1 MIESVGLMIAS
12 WLTLTM
18 IGLGITSLIL
28 PQREYRGI
36 WVISFWV
43 GVITTAIMGT
53 TLSQM
58 GISTNQSW
66 LVIMIVSLALIW
78 VAKKNHLL
86 SLMPGKDGG
95 GIAIL
100 TILVLGIHFFT
111 YLSKTTF
118 PTTVSMGNL
127 DPISYSTV
135 ADFLQT
141 NTINE
146 GGVYQDF
153 SPYLWS
159 VGDLLHSSY
168 RWGTPMVL
176 SVLSAIF
183 QVRAYQIFGILITL
197 FFGMSFP
204 MVWLLLKQGRPH
216 SGRVEA
222 LILWGVYG
230 INSTLMYTLYNVF
243 FAQFAWGGILILA
256 IYLAGLES
264 TTWLR
269 ALTIVGTALVY
280 PEGII
285 FVLMPSL
292 IRRDFKSWLAAIMIA
307 PYPIFTSIKQV
318 ITVMINSS
326 KVTWIGWEPIRYPNM
341 FEVLGL
347 YNLNYSR
354 PIPFYILLLPMLGL
368 LAIMGWGWYRLAN
381 RRTILLYGVV
391 FGCAYLATLASGN
404 WFTYFRA
411 ITYSIF
417 LYAVIFTAGMGELFA
432 KLKNQYICL
441 ILVGVVMGLTIR
453 SGVRTAKQMYYH
465 HHTVDAALISLAE
478 VPRNG
483 QLISTA
489 DLYLGEYNL
498 WVRLWREYMLMGEP
512 LMTRQNWTT
521 DNYKLSKLEQVLVES
536 DKKGELEGK
545 IELKEKTWSNKYY
558 EIYAVDVKVDQI

>member
-1 MIESVGLMIAS
+1 MIESIVLMFSI
-12 WLTLTM
+12 WLILTVA
-18 IGLGITSLIL
+18 GLGLTALIL
-28 PQREYRGI
+28 PKREHLGI

-43 GVITTAIMGT
+43 GVISTAIMGT

-66 LVIMIVSLALIW
+66 LVIMGVSLALIW
-78 VAKKNHLL
+78 VAKQKHLL

-100 TILVLGIHFFT
+100 TILILGIHFFT
-111 YLSKTTF
+111 YLSKTSF

-141 NTINE
+141 KTINE
-146 GGVYQDF
+146 GAVYQDF

-168 RWGTPMVL
+168 RWGTPMIL

-204 MVWLLLKQGRPH
+204 MVWLLLKQGRPQ

-222 LILWGVYG
+222 LILLGVYG

-243 FAQFAWGGILILA
+243 FAQFAWSGILVLA
-256 IYLAGLES
+256 IYLAGINS
-264 TTWLR
+264 TNWLR

-285 FVLMPSL
+285 FVLIPSL
-292 IRRDFKSWLAAIMIA
+292 MRWDFRSLLGAIMIA
-307 PYPIFTSIKQV
+307 PYPIFTSIKQI

-326 KVTWIGWEPIRYPNM
+326 KVTWIGWEQIRYPNM
-341 FEVLGL
+341 FEILGL

-354 PIPFYILLLPMLGL
+354 PIPLYILLLPLIGL
-368 LAIMGWGWYRLAN
+368 LAVMGWGWFRMAN
-381 RRTILLYGVV
+381 RRILLLYGAV

-417 LYAVIFTAGMGELFA
+417 LYAIIFTVGMGNLLT
-432 KLKNQYICL
+432 KLKSRYISWIVIGL
-441 ILVGVVMGLTIR
+441 IASLTVR
-453 SGVRTAKQMYYH
+453 SGARTAKQMYYH
-465 HHTVDAALISLAE
+465 HHTVDTALVSLTE

-498 WVRLWREYMLMGEP
+498 WIRLWREYMLMGEP

-521 DNYKLSKLEQVLVES
+521 DNLKLSRIEQVLVES

-545 IELKEKTWSNKYY
+545 IELKDKTWGNKYY
-558 EIYAVDVKVDQI
+558 EIYAVDIKVDQI